1 MASFLLSECLEKIF
15 LNFIKEHSFN
25 DIGSN
30 IPSKELFSCTL
41 VSRHWCRI
49 STPLLYSYPFHHF
62 RHKTS
67 YNSFYKLIRTLLC
80 CVPQTEIIQL
90 LKNNNNNNNNNNNQF
105 YKIKSNN
112 TVFNYISL
120 IRGLIVDE
128 LMFKSQYLIIYKEIW
143 LSSYNPRMMS
153 TDLIIKIMNYFVKFL
168 CKNLNNLTILEFP
181 FTMKNNDIIELL
193 TIKDCNGKSKLSD
206 LKELYYINSY
216 ISRDSN
222 NNINNNNNNNN
233 NNNLN
238 NEILLPKSLYFT
250 LTNTICNLNLL
261 YNKRI
266 KTIEE
271 ANYLSQFIS
280 IQKNLKHIILSENR
294 YYLLFYSLDRLFY
307 SNSDNKYNIV
317 LSSLSTQSESLQILE
332 FKNLYFGD
340 INTNVIKSLSLLKN
354 IRILKLYKCR
364 KINDNLHSWAKNL
377 SKLEIFELVERYYTN
392 ISEDFLIQLI
402 HSSSN
407 TLIKLVINYERVEKQ
422 GIRLFQNFPTLLISL
437 KYLELPKIFLN
448 ELIFI
453 LKSCIKLNFL
463 SIILSNDDLFEENL
477 KNLANFLPKTLKR
490 IRFRETN
497 CSIISINS
505 LNYFL
510 FESILNSGCNLKY
523 LEFNDSNGFD
533 QDYINLTKHYGVELV
548 KI

>member
-67 YNSFYKLIRTLLC
+67 YNSFYKLIL
-80 CVPQTEIIQL
+80 
-90 LKNNNNNNNNNNNQF
+90 
-105 YKIKSNN
+105 
-112 TVFNYISL
+112 FNYISL

-128 LMFKSQYLIIYKEIW
+128 LMFKSQ
-143 LSSYNPRMMS
+143 
-153 TDLIIKIMNYFVKFL
+153 
-168 CKNLNNLTILEFP
+168 
-181 FTMKNNDIIELL
+181 
-193 TIKDCNGKSKLSD
+193 
-206 LKELYYINSY
+206 
-216 ISRDSN
+216 
-222 NNINNNNNNNN
+222 
-233 NNNLN
+233 
-238 NEILLPKSLYFT
+238 
-250 LTNTICNLNLL
+250 
-261 YNKRI
+261 I

-294 YYLLFYSLDRLFY
+294 YDLLFYSLDRLFY

-332 FKNLYFGD
+332 FKNLYF
-340 INTNVIKSLSLLKN
+340 
-354 IRILKLYKCR
+354 
-364 KINDNLHSWAKNL
+364 
-377 SKLEIFELVERYYTN
+377 
-392 ISEDFLIQLI
+392 
-402 HSSSN
+402 
-407 TLIKLVINYERVEKQ
+407 VINYERVEKQ
-422 GIRLFQNFPTLLISL
+422 GIRLFQNFPTFLISL

>member
-15 LNFIKEHSFN
+15 LNFIKEHSFY

-30 IPSKELFSCTL
+30 IPTKDLYSCTL

-67 YNSFYKLIRTLLC
+67 YNSFYKLIRTLLN
-80 CVPQTEIIQL
+80 CVPQSEIIQIQPNL
-90 LKNNNNNNNNNNNQF
+90 QTSSLINNHNPFRKRTNNSTIF
-105 YKIKSNN
+105 D
-112 TVFNYISL
+112 YISL
-120 IRGLIVDE
+120 IRGLIIDE

-143 LSSYNPRMMS
+143 LSAHNPRMIS
-153 TDLIIKIMNYFVKFL
+153 TDIIIKIMNHFVKFL

-181 FTMKNNDIIELL
+181 FTMKNNEIIELL
-193 TIKDCNGKSKLSD
+193 TIKDYNGKSKLSD

-222 NNINNNNNNNN
+222 NNNNNNMEEE
-233 NNNLN
+233 
-238 NEILLPKSLYFT
+238 EIKILPKGLYFN
-250 LTNTICNLNLL
+250 LSNTVCNLNLL

-271 ANYLSQFIS
+271 ANSLSQFIS
-280 IQKNLKHIILSENR
+280 VQKNLKHIILSENR
-294 YYLLFYSLDRLFY
+294 YDLLFYSLDRLFY

-317 LSSLSTQSESLQILE
+317 FNSLSTQSESLQILE

-340 INTNVIKSLSLLKN
+340 INSNVIKSLSLLKN
-354 IRILKLYKCR
+354 IRVLKLFKCR

-377 SKLEIFELVERYYTN
+377 TKLEVFELVERYYTN

-422 GIRLFQNFPTLLISL
+422 GIRLFQNIPPFLNSL
-437 KYLELPKIFLN
+437 KHLELPKIFPN
-448 ELIFI
+448 ELIYI
-453 LKSCIKLNFL
+453 LKSCIRINYL
-463 SIILSNDDLFEENL
+463 SIILSNDGLYEENL
-477 KNLANFLPKTLKR
+477 KNVGKFIPKSLKR

-497 CSIISINS
+497 CSMISINS

-510 FESILNSGCNLKY
+510 IESILNGGCKLKY
-523 LEFNDSNGFD
+523 LEFNDCNGFD
-533 QDYINLTKHYGVELV
+533 QDYIDITKQFGVELV